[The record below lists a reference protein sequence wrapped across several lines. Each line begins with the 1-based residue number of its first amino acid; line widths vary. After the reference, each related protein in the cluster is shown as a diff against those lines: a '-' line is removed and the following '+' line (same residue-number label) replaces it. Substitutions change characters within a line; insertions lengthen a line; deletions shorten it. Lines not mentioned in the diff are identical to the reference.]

1 MSFPAFREGIMRAV
15 ALVLAL
21 MTTVACA
28 DDRGGLPSSPT
39 PQPDPQPPPQTWT
52 LSGTISETAPTAS
65 TRIANATVTIVS
77 GPDDGRSVRSDANGA
92 FQVAGLKP
100 AQFTVR
106 TQSPN
111 YVDGSHFVT
120 LDRDQTIAI
129 GLDPVFQIVTTTK
142 EDSISGGDACPG
154 YWDYWSSPQTG
165 AGRANAAAACQV
177 DYLFDVHHDGTLTA
191 EVAWTDPRSHLFT
204 ELYRTHDGQPSNSLI
219 DPRGDG
225 YDVHGHQQYIV
236 RVRSVSTGGGPP
248 PAGTTTFRLTVTRPN

>member
-1 MSFPAFREGIMRAV
+1 MRPVLFAV
-15 ALVLAL
+15 AVLSTL
-21 MTTVACA
+21 SCG
-28 DDRGGLPSSPT
+28 DGGGVPSSPT

-92 FQVAGLKP
+92 FQVTRLKP

-106 TQSPN
+106 TQAAN

-129 GLDPVFQIVTTTK
+129 GLDPVFQMVTTTK
-142 EDSISGGDACPG
+142 DDSVSGGDTCPG
-154 YWDYWSSPQTG
+154 YWDYWSSPHTD
-165 AGRANAAAACQV
+165 AGRANAAAACEV
-177 DYLFDVHHDGTLTA
+177 NYVFDVHHDGTLSTVLSWSNR
-191 EVAWTDPRSHLFT
+191 ETDLST
-204 ELYRTHDGQPSNSLI
+204 ELYRSDQGQPTGQGI
-219 DPRGDG
+219 RPRGDG
-225 YDVHGHQQYIV
+225 SRQPVSYDVHAHKQYVV
-236 RVRSVSTGGGPP
+236 RVRSLSPGGGSP